1 MIWGLHGAVGM
12 AEDWDVFGEIQGVDL
27 WSFLKEGEMS
37 LDEAGQKV
45 AEMASDGDTLVGY
58 SMGGR
63 IALHALGK
71 RQWKKVI
78 IVSAHPG
85 LESAHQERLKNDER
99 WAGRAL
105 GDWDRF
111 LEEWNSQGVFSGSVP
126 DWGDRIRLR
135 SRAQEVARSFRCW
148 SLGTQ
153 RRFEEFEGPVT
164 WVVGARDEK
173 FVTLAGQ
180 LEGVD
185 LVVVS
190 GAGHRVPWE
199 KLDDFRRF
207 VGCR

>member
-85 LESAHQERLKNDER
+85 LESAHQERLKNDECWGIGIDFWR
-99 WAGRAL
+99 NGIPRECFPAQFRIGEIAFVCVLELKKSPGVFAAGRWGLSGVLKSLRARLL
-105 GDWDRF
+105 GLWGR
-111 LEEWNSQGVFSGSVP
+111 ETRNS
-126 DWGDRIRLR
+126 
-135 SRAQEVARSFRCW
+135 
-148 SLGTQ
+148 
-153 RRFEEFEGPVT
+153 
-164 WVVGARDEK
+164 
-173 FVTLAGQ
+173 
-180 LEGVD
+180 
-185 LVVVS
+185 
-190 GAGHRVPWE
+190 
-199 KLDDFRRF
+199 
-207 VGCR
+207 